1 MKFRIQVLRVADD
14 GAERMKEVMEFE
26 RQELAMETLGM
37 SLAEGKA
44 VLKGVQ
50 EFAAEQQAAEFLQR
64 ERTCRHC
71 ARHLSSKGAGSTSV
85 RTVFGTVRL
94 PNPRWNQCDCQ
105 STGKGSF
112 RPLQGRLCGQTTPE
126 LLYLEVRWA
135 SLIPYGGVARLLED
149 VLPVAYMCHASVFR
163 GNGADSAAHYFVGA
177 GTWGTG

>member
-44 VLKGVQ
+44 VLKGVLQ
-50 EFAAEQQAAEFLQR
+50 EFVAEQQAAEFLQTGADLQALR
-64 ERTCRHC
+64 E
-71 ARHLSSKGAGSTSV
+71 ASV
-85 RTVFGTVRL
+85 EQRRRFDFSAHGVGPVRL

-135 SLIPYGGVARLLED
+135 SLIPYGAWLDCWR
-149 VLPVAYMCHASVFR
+149 MCCR
-163 GNGADSAAHYFVGA
+163 
-177 GTWGTG
+177 

>member
-14 GAERMKEVMEFE
+14 GAERMKESDGVRTAGTRHGNAGNE
-26 RQELAMETLGM
+26 
-37 SLAEGKA
+37 LAEGKA

-94 PNPRWNQCDCQ
+94 PNPRWNQCDLSVDRERDL
-105 STGKGSF
+105 STA
-112 RPLQGRLCGQTTPE
+112 PRLA
-126 LLYLEVRWA
+126 VWA
-135 SLIPYGGVARLLED
+135 NHS
-149 VLPVAYMCHASVFR
+149 
-163 GNGADSAAHYFVGA
+163 
-177 GTWGTG
+177 

>member
-50 EFAAEQQAAEFLQR
+50 EFVAEQQAAEFLQR

-71 ARHLSSKGAGSTSV
+71 ARHLSSK
-85 RTVFGTVRL
+85 
-94 PNPRWNQCDCQ
+94 
-105 STGKGSF
+105 
-112 RPLQGRLCGQTTPE
+112 
-126 LLYLEVRWA
+126 
-135 SLIPYGGVARLLED
+135 
-149 VLPVAYMCHASVFR
+149 
-163 GNGADSAAHYFVGA
+163 
-177 GTWGTG
+177 

>member
-50 EFAAEQQAAEFLQR
+50 EFVAEQQAAEFLQR

-85 RTVFGTVRL
+85 RTGVR
-94 PNPRWNQCDCQ
+94 
-105 STGKGSF
+105 
-112 RPLQGRLCGQTTPE
+112 
-126 LLYLEVRWA
+126 
-135 SLIPYGGVARLLED
+135 
-149 VLPVAYMCHASVFR
+149 
-163 GNGADSAAHYFVGA
+163 DSAAAEPTLESVRLSVDRERDLSTAPRLAVWANHS
-177 GTWGTG
+177 

>member
-50 EFAAEQQAAEFLQR
+50 EFVAEQQAAEFLQR

-105 STGKGSF
+105 STGKGTF
-112 RPLQGRLCGQTTPE
+112 RPLQGWLCEQPTSVSASGQRALAGLVSHHHADRRFFPFWRVDHFVE
-126 LLYLEVRWA
+126 
-135 SLIPYGGVARLLED
+135 SLACGKPRKPA
-149 VLPVAYMCHASVFR
+149 
-163 GNGADSAAHYFVGA
+163 
-177 GTWGTG
+177 

>member
-1 MKFRIQVLRVADD
+1 MKFRIQVVRVADD

-44 VLKGVQ
+44 VLKGVLQ
-50 EFAAEQQAAEFLQR
+50 EFVAEQQAAEFLQR

-85 RTVFGTVRL
+85 RAVFGTVRL

-105 STGKGSF
+105 STGKGTF
-112 RPLQGRLCGQTTPE
+112 RPLQGWLCGGKPVPSCRRGSHGLKQAN
-126 LLYLEVRWA
+126 A
-135 SLIPYGGVARLLED
+135 SRLIRHTSGNASSPGG
-149 VLPVAYMCHASVFR
+149 S
-163 GNGADSAAHYFVGA
+163 
-177 GTWGTG
+177 